1 MKMCLCAMKPT
12 PPYPVRKGRIV
23 NSIDLYI
30 IMVYRI
36 FIQFVK
42 K

>member
-12 PPYPVRKGRIV
+12 PPYSIRKGRIV
-23 NSIDLYI
+23 SSMDLYI

-36 FIQFVK
+36 VIQFVK